1 MNFSEILQLSEETK
15 NESIAA
21 LEELNN
27 QKDTLTHINNKVSN
41 IDRILTKS
49 NEVINT
55 IRSIT
60 SNLIN
65 KIFGTV
71 DNENDDDTNVLNQD
85 QNIVFERVNKKPYQS
100 PLYDSEDNA
109 CHSIV
114 ENNQYTG
121 ELDIIL
127 NTISDIKKIHITM
140 GEELDEQNEL
150 LDTITENT
158 ENSNINLERTIK
170 RVDEMT

>member
-1 MNFSEILQLSEETK
+1 MLQLSEETK

-27 QKDTLTHINNKVSN
+27 QRDTLTNVNKKVSN
-41 IDRILTKS
+41 IDRILTQS
-49 NEVINT
+49 NKVIDT
-55 IRSIT
+55 IRSIS

-71 DNENDDDTNVLNQD
+71 TDEDDT
-85 QNIVFERVNKKPYQS
+85 NIVFERVSKEPCQS
-100 PLYDSEDNA
+100 PLYDPDDNA
-109 CHSIV
+109 YHQIL
-114 ENNQYTG
+114 ENKQYTD
-121 ELDIIL
+121 EVDIIL
-127 NTISDIKKIHITM
+127 NNINDIKKIHITM

-150 LDTITENT
+150 LDNITENT

-170 RVDEMT
+170 RVDETIKVVL